1 MPSPYGHT
9 DLPEDQWRRCLVTA
23 LRPASRLRIVI
34 LKALVM
40 EDAGVDISRRR
51 DLRIADGSRRRRLR
65 IADRDNLR
73 IDLSILFTT
82 IHEILIR
89 AIQKGSG

>member
-1 MPSPYGHT
+1 MPSPHGHT
-9 DLPEDQWRRCLVTA
+9 DLPEDQRRRCLVTA

-34 LKALVM
+34 PKALVM